1 MSATNDPRALLDFW
15 FSAYA
20 RERWFVKEAAFDAEL
35 ARRFAAQ
42 QRAAA
47 DGRLSDWERT
57 PDSALALVLLLD
69 QLPRNLFRN
78 DPRAFASDEDAR
90 AVAGRAIARGFER
103 ETPLDRRKFFYLPYE
118 HSENLADQDRAIE
131 LFRAWL
137 AAHGPDPGEKLI
149 EQLWYAE
156 RHHEI
161 IRRFGRFPH
170 RNQALGRPSTEAEIE
185 FLKEPHS
192 GF

>member
-1 MSATNDPRALLDFW
+1 MNAAIDPRALLEFW
-15 FSAYA
+15 FSDYA
-20 RERWFVKEAAFDAEL
+20 RPLWFEKNAEFDAEL
-35 ARRFAAQ
+35 TRRFANQ

-47 DGRLSDWERT
+47 DGHLAVWEAA
-57 PDSALALVLLLD
+57 PESALALVLLLD

-78 DPRAFASDEDAR
+78 SPRAFASDADAR
-90 AVAGRAIARGFER
+90 AVAGRAIAHGFDR
-103 ETPLDRRKFFYLPYE
+103 DVPLDRRIFFYLPYE
-118 HSENLADQDRAIE
+118 HSELLSDQDRSVA
-131 LFRAWL
+131 LFRAWVG
-137 AAHGPDPGEKLI
+137 AHGPDPSEKLK

-156 RHHEI
+156 RHQEI

-170 RNQALGRPSTEAEIE
+170 RNQALGRPATEAEIE